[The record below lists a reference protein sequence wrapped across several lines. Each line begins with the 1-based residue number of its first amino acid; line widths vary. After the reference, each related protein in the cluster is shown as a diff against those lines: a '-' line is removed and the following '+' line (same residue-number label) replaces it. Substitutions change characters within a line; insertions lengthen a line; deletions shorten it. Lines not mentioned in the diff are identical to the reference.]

1 MITIEVVLG
10 IHGILIKRYGG
21 SPGIRDRGVL
31 ESAANRPY
39 QTFEG
44 EALYKTSVEKAAAL
58 IESIVKN
65 HPFMDGNKR
74 TGYAAMR
81 ILLRKDRKDIQ
92 ATEEEKYEFVIKIA
106 EGKSEFDD
114 IKGWIEEK
122 LIEWAGR

>member
-1 MITIEVVLG
+1 
-10 IHGILIKRYGG
+10 
-21 SPGIRDRGVL
+21 
-31 ESAANRPY
+31 
-39 QTFEG
+39 
-44 EALYKTSVEKAAAL
+44 
-58 IESIVKN
+58 
-65 HPFMDGNKR
+65 MDGNKR

-114 IKGWIEEK
+114 IKDWIDKK